1 MYIRCK
7 AGFPVKSCWLK
18 IKLGFPVK
26 STIATINNQRISNC
40 TIIEDTIQRHI
51 LISMNYIV
59 DGIPRGREILSA
71 INKTGISSQ
80 IDNN

>member
-1 MYIRCK
+1 M
-7 AGFPVKSCWLK
+7 KSCWLK